1 MTSAEF
7 HPPPTL
13 LANAKF
19 QFVVFLLVIALLAN
33 LNAIVDAIFHP
44 DIEYFDE
51 EHLIVGGTTAL
62 VSGVLFGLVILYARH
77 LEQALKKISALEA
90 FLPICANCKKI
101 KTIGKSKIETWQPID
116 TYISARTN
124 TKFSHGICPDCLK
137 KLYPDYAK

>member
-1 MTSAEF
+1 MTPADF
-7 HPPPTL
+7 HPPTL
-13 LANAKF
+13 LTNAKF
-19 QFVVFLLVIALLAN
+19 QFVVFLLVIALLGN

-51 EHLIVGGTTAL
+51 EHLIVGGATAL

-77 LEQALKKISALEA
+77 LEQALKKISLLES

-101 KTIGKSKIETWQPID
+101 KTIGKNKIETWQPIE

-137 KLYPDYAK
+137 KLYPEFSE